1 MKTLGHYIVLGTAK
15 SISEEKKE
23 SKGDRNTT
31 WLLILKDRVKK
42 KIKSFTSLTIRWLVK
57 VSLILISSPFHMP
70 LSRMR
75 SACQASSLSHF
86 PRDEKTHRSW
96 VSC

>member
-42 KIKSFTSLTIRWLVK
+42 KNQVFYKPNYQMVSKSKSNFNI
-57 VSLILISSPFHMP
+57 ISISY
-70 LSRMR
+70 
-75 SACQASSLSHF
+75 AS
-86 PRDEKTHRSW
+86 E
-96 VSC
+96 